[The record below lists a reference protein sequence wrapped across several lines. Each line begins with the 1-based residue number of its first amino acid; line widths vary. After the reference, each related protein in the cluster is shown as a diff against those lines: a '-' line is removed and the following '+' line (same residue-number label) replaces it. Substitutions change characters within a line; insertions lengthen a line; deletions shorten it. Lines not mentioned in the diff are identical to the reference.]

1 MVSCKV
7 ERNFELNL
15 MNRYEQI
22 LIKFWGYSK
31 FRPLQEDI
39 IRSVMEGKDTLAL
52 MPTGGGKSITFQVP
66 TMAKEGTCIVITPL
80 IALMKDQVENL
91 HKRDIKALAIYSGMT
106 QNEIEVALDNCI
118 YGGVKFL
125 YVSPERISTEIFK
138 LRVKHMNVNLVAI
151 DEAHCISEWG
161 YDFRPSY
168 LEIALIR
175 ELVPN
180 APFLA
185 LTATAIPK
193 VINDIQEK
201 LHFTEKNVF
210 RKSFER
216 KNLVYL
222 VRELDDKMKYLVDT
236 INKVKGSGI
245 IYVRNR
251 KATRETALF
260 LQKNN
265 ISADY
270 YHAGLEH
277 DIRNHKQNEWKVG
290 KTRVMV
296 ATNAFGMGIDKSD
309 VRFVIHIELPDSI
322 EAYFQEAG
330 RGGRDEKRAVAV
342 LLYNNSDKLKAEQ
355 RIDRSFPEIKEIK
368 AVYQALGNYF
378 QIPYGGGKHLSYD
391 FVISDFAKNY
401 NFNVMTIHSSLRFLQ
416 REGYI
421 EVTDELYS
429 QSKLHFL
436 VERDDLYKFQIANVQ
451 FDGFIKLILRSYTGL
466 FSDYVNI
473 DEISIA
479 KKANVDVEI
488 VYKYLNNLK
497 SLGIL
502 NYIPKKKNP
511 FIVFTEERLDDKT
524 LHISKE
530 NYDFRKNRYIERIN
544 AMLHYASSSNKCRS
558 QILLS
563 YFGDKNP
570 DRCGQCD
577 VCTRRN
583 ELDLSKYEFDLILDK
598 IKEQLQYNLVSIDDL
613 VEKTN
618 NNKEKTL
625 KVIQWLLDNNK
636 ILKNTEDLLT
646 WNMED

>member
-1 MVSCKV
+1 
-7 ERNFELNL
+7 

-22 LIKFWGYSK
+22 LIKYWGYSK

-39 IRSVMEGKDTLAL
+39 IRSVIESRDTLAL

-66 TMAKEGTCIVITPL
+66 ALAKDGICVVITPL

-91 HKRDIKALAIYSGMT
+91 EKRNIKAIAIYSGMT
-106 QNEIEVALDNCI
+106 KNEIEVALDNCI
-118 YGGVKFL
+118 YGDVKFL
-125 YVSPERISTEIFK
+125 YISPERITTEIFK
-138 LRVKHMNVNLVAI
+138 LRVKHMKVCLIAI

-168 LEIALIR
+168 LKIANLR
-175 ELVPN
+175 ELIPN
-180 APFLA
+180 VPFLA

-193 VINDIQEK
+193 VVDDIQEK
-201 LHFTEKNVF
+201 LKFEEKNVF
-210 RKSFER
+210 QKSFER
-216 KNLVYL
+216 KNLIYL
-222 VRELDDKMKYLVDT
+222 VRELDDKMSYLVET
-236 INKVKGSGI
+236 IHKVTGSGI

-251 KATRETALF
+251 KATRDTALF
-260 LQKNN
+260 LQKNK

-277 DIRNHKQNEWKVG
+277 EIRNQKQNEWKVG

-296 ATNAFGMGIDKSD
+296 ATNAFGMGIDKAD

-322 EAYFQEAG
+322 ESYFQEAG

-342 LLYNNSDKLKAEQ
+342 LLYNNSDKVKAEQ
-355 RIDRSFPEIKEIK
+355 RILRSFPEKKEIK
-368 AVYQALGNYF
+368 AVYQALGNYL
-378 QIPYGGGKHLSYD
+378 QIPYGGGKHMSYD
-391 FVISDFAKNY
+391 FVISEFAKNY
-401 NFNVMTIHSSLRFLQ
+401 NFNVMTIHSSIKVLQ
-416 REGYI
+416 REGYL
-421 EVTDELYS
+421 ELTDELYS

-436 VERDDLYKFQIANVQ
+436 VGRDDLYKFQIANAK
-451 FDGFIKLILRSYTGL
+451 FDGFIKLVLRAYTGL

-479 KKANVDVEI
+479 KKANVDVGI
-488 VYKYLNNLK
+488 VYKYLNNLN

-511 FIVFTEERLDDKT
+511 FIVFTEERLDDKSLYIT
-524 LHISKE
+524 KE
-530 NYDFRKNRYIERIN
+530 SYDFRKNRYIERIN
-544 AMLHYASSSNKCRS
+544 AMLHYASSNNKCRS

-570 DRCGQCD
+570 ERCGQCD

-598 IKEQLQYNLVSIDDL
+598 IKEKLQYNLISVEELVST
-613 VEKTN
+613 TN
-618 NNKEKTL
+618 KSKEKTL

-636 ILKNTEDLLT
+636 IVKDTQDLLT
-646 WNMED
+646 WNLED

>member
-1 MVSCKV
+1 
-7 ERNFELNL
+7 

-22 LIKFWGYSK
+22 LTKYWGYSK

-39 IRSVMEGKDTLAL
+39 IRSVMEGRDTLAL

-66 TMAKEGTCIVITPL
+66 SMSKEGICIVITPL

-91 HKRDIKALAIYSGMT
+91 QRRDIKAISIYSGMT
-106 QNEIEVALDNCI
+106 KNEIEIALDNCI

-125 YVSPERISTEIFK
+125 YISPERISTEIFQI
-138 LRVKHMNVNLVAI
+138 RVKYMNVNLIAI

-168 LEIALIR
+168 LKIEELRNLI
-175 ELVPN
+175 PN

-185 LTATAIPK
+185 LTATAIPN
-193 VINDIQEK
+193 VVDDIQEK
-201 LHFTEKNVF
+201 LGFKEKNVF

-216 KNLVYL
+216 KNIVYL
-222 VRELDDKMKYLVDT
+222 VRELDDKLKYLIET
-236 INKVKGSGI
+236 IQKVKGSGI

-251 KATRETALF
+251 KTTRETALF
-260 LQKNN
+260 LQKNK

-270 YHAGLEH
+270 YHAGL
-277 DIRNHKQNEWKVG
+277 NHETRSIKQNEWRVG

-296 ATNAFGMGIDKSD
+296 STNAFGMGIDKSD
-309 VRFVIHIELPDSI
+309 VRFVIHLDLPDSI
-322 EAYFQEAG
+322 ESYFQEAG
-330 RGGRDEKRAVAV
+330 RGGRDEKKAVAV
-342 LLYNNSDKLKAEQ
+342 LLYNNADKVKAKQ
-355 RIDRSFPEIKEIK
+355 RILRNFPAINEIKTI
-368 AVYQALGNYF
+368 YQALCNYF
-378 QIPYGGGKHLSYD
+378 QIPYGGGKYMSFD
-391 FVISDFAKNY
+391 FIISDFAKNY
-401 NFNVMTIHSSLRFLQ
+401 NFNIMTIHSSLKFLQ

-421 EVTDELYS
+421 ELTDEFFS
-429 QSKLHFL
+429 MSKLHFL
-436 VERDDLYKFQIANVQ
+436 IERDDLYKFQISNAK
-451 FDGFIKLILRSYTGL
+451 FDGFIKLVLRSYTGL

-473 DEISIA
+473 DEDSLA
-479 KKANVDVEI
+479 KKANINIEI

-511 FIVFTEERLDDKT
+511 FIVFTEERLDEKS
-524 LHISKE
+524 LSISKE
-530 NYDFRKNRYIERIN
+530 NYEFRKSRYIERID
-544 AMLHYASSSNKCRS
+544 AMLHYATSSNKCRS
-558 QILLS
+558 QILLN

-583 ELDLSKYEFDLILDK
+583 ELDLSKYEFDLILDEL
-598 IKEQLQYNLVSIDDL
+598 KEKLQYNLISIDEL
-613 VEKTN
+613 VSLSAK
-618 NNKEKTL
+618 NKDKII

-636 ILKNTEDLLT
+636 IIKDKQDLLT
-646 WNMED
+646 WNIED

>member
-1 MVSCKV
+1 
-7 ERNFELNL
+7 
-15 MNRYEQI
+15 MNKYEQI
-22 LIKFWGYSK
+22 LIKYWGYSK

-66 TMAKEGTCIVITPL
+66 AMANDGICIVITPL

-91 HKRDIKALAIYSGMT
+91 DKRDIKAIAIYSGMT
-106 QNEIEVALDNCI
+106 KNEIDVALENCI
-118 YGGVKFL
+118 YGNVKFL
-125 YVSPERISTEIFK
+125 YISPERIATDIFQM
-138 LRVKHMNVNLVAI
+138 RVKHMNVNLIAI

-168 LEIALIR
+168 LKIADLR
-175 ELVPN
+175 ELIPN
-180 APFLA
+180 VPFLA
-185 LTATAIPK
+185 LTATAVPK
-193 VINDIQEK
+193 VVDDIQEK
-201 LHFTEKNVF
+201 LQFAEKNVF

-216 KNLVYL
+216 KNIVYL
-222 VRELDDKMKYLVDT
+222 VREHEDKHKYLVET

-251 KATRETALF
+251 KTTRETALF
-260 LQKNN
+260 LSKNN

-270 YHAGLEH
+270 YHAGLDHEK
-277 DIRNHKQNEWKVG
+277 RNHKQNQWKVG
-290 KTRVMV
+290 KIRVMV

-309 VRFVIHIELPDSI
+309 VRFVIHLDLPDSI
-322 EAYFQEAG
+322 ESYFQEAG

-342 LLYNNSDKLKAEQ
+342 LLYNNSDKVKAEQ
-355 RIDRSFPEIKEIK
+355 RIARNFPEIKEIK
-368 AVYQALGNYF
+368 SVYQALGNFF
-378 QIPYGGGKHLSYD
+378 QIPYGGGKYLSYD
-391 FVISDFAKNY
+391 FIISDFAKNY
-401 NFNVMTIHSSLRFLQ
+401 NFNIMSIHSSLKILQ

-421 EVTDELYS
+421 ELTDELNS
-429 QSKLHFL
+429 MSKLHFL
-436 VERDDLYKFQIANVQ
+436 VGRDDLYKFQIANAK
-451 FDGFIKLILRSYTGL
+451 FDGFIKLVLRSYTGL
-466 FSDYVNI
+466 FSDYVTI
-473 DEISIA
+473 DETSLS
-479 KKANVDVEI
+479 KKANVDIEI
-488 VYKYLNNLK
+488 VYKYLNSLK
-497 SLGIL
+497 SLGVL

-530 NYDFRKNRYIERIN
+530 NYDFRKERYIERIN
-544 AMLHYASSSNKCRS
+544 AMIHYASSNNKCRS
-558 QILLS
+558 QLLLS

-598 IKEQLQYNLVSIDDL
+598 IKAKLEYNLLSLDEVVDISGIDKD
-613 VEKTN
+613 
-618 NNKEKTL
+618 KTL

-636 ILKNTEDLLT
+636 IIKDKQDLLT
-646 WNMED
+646 WNLET

>member
-1 MVSCKV
+1 
-7 ERNFELNL
+7 

-22 LIKFWGYSK
+22 LVKYWGYSK

-66 TMAKEGTCIVITPL
+66 ALAKDGICIVITPL

-91 HKRDIKALAIYSGMT
+91 QKINVKSIAIYSGMT
-106 QNEIEVALDNCI
+106 KNEIDIALDNCI
-118 YGGVKFL
+118 YGNVKFL
-125 YVSPERISTEIFK
+125 YISPERISTEIFQV
-138 LRVKHMNVNLVAI
+138 RVKHMNVNLIAI

-168 LEIALIR
+168 LQIARLR

-193 VINDIQEK
+193 VVDDIQDK
-201 LHFTEKNVF
+201 LLFNEKNVF

-216 KNLVYL
+216 KNIIYL
-222 VRELDDKMKYLVDT
+222 VREVEDKQKYLIDT
-236 INKVKGSGI
+236 IKKVKGSGI

-251 KATRETALF
+251 KKTRETALT
-260 LQKNN
+260 LIKEN

-270 YHAGLEH
+270 YHAGLQHET
-277 DIRNHKQNEWKVG
+277 RSQKQNSWKTG

-309 VRFVIHIELPDSI
+309 VRFVIHLDLPDNI

-330 RGGRDEKRAVAV
+330 RGGRDEKKASAV
-342 LLYNNSDKLKAEQ
+342 LLYNHSDKVKAEK
-355 RIDRSFPEIKEIK
+355 RVVTSFPEIKEIK
-368 AVYQALGNYF
+368 AIYQALCNYF
-378 QIPYGGGKHLSYD
+378 QVPYGGGKGMSYD
-391 FVISDFAKNY
+391 FIISDFAKNY
-401 NFNVMTIHSSLRFLQ
+401 NFNLLTIHSSLKFLQ

-421 EVTDELYS
+421 ELTDELFS
-429 QSKLHFL
+429 SSKIHFL
-436 VERDDLYKFQIANVQ
+436 VGRDDLYKFQIANAK
-451 FDGFIKLILRSYTGL
+451 FDGFIKLVLRSYTGL

-473 DEISIA
+473 DENSLS
-479 KKANVDVEI
+479 KKANVDI
-488 VYKYLNNLK
+488 QNVYDYLNKLK
-497 SLGIL
+497 TLGIL

-511 FIVFTEERLDDKT
+511 FVVFTEERLDDKS
-524 LHISKE
+524 LHISRE
-530 NYDFRKNRYIERIN
+530 NYKFRKTRYMERLE
-544 AMLHYASSSNKCRS
+544 AMLYYASSNNKCRS

-570 DRCGQCD
+570 QRCGQCD

-583 ELDLSKYEFDLILDK
+583 ELDLSKYEFDLILDE
-598 IKEQLQYNLVSIDDL
+598 IKEKLQFNLISLDEL
-613 VEKTN
+613 VAGLQTDEDKN
-618 NNKEKTL
+618 L
-625 KVIQWLLDNNK
+625 KVIRWLLDNEK
-636 ILKNTEDLLT
+636 IIKDKDDLLT
-646 WNMED
+646 WNLEN